1 MIEDLFDLR
10 REKLMR
16 IMKRLDSDTPV
27 MYLSNAGAAEINYV
41 RPAFIQAHSVV
52 NKM

>member
-10 REKLMR
+10 RDKLMR
-16 IMKRLDSDTPV
+16 TMKRIDADTPV
-27 MYLSNAGAAEINYV
+27 LYLSNAGAAEINYV
-41 RPAFIQAHSVV
+41 RPAFVQAYSVV